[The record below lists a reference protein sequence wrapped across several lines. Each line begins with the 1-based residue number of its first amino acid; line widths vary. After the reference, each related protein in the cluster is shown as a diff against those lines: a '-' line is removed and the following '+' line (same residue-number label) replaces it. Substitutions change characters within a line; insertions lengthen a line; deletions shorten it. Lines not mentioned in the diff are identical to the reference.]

1 MSIMRTRIITLL
13 LLLSGSLT
21 SFSQL
26 AMGKW
31 RTHLAYNNITS
42 LAQSNNKI
50 YAVGNGSLYSY
61 DKLDGGIEFHSRI
74 SGLNGSRIAHIAF
87 DQILNQLVIVYTD
100 GNIDILS
107 NTGVKNIPDLSIKQM
122 NSSKD
127 VNQLLISGDKAYFSC
142 KFGIMVLN
150 LTKLEVAD
158 TYIIGP
164 NATEVDVLSTT
175 TNNGYIYALT
185 ATTLYKAS
193 ASSKLLSNYQNW
205 TTESNLPG
213 SGNLQSTTSFQ
224 HELIVLRD
232 SKLYKQSTDGTW
244 TPLLTGINISKI
256 SNTGNTLIA
265 TNASNIYIFDNNF
278 NHKTVNSNTPCQD
291 IEYDPISQTFWIGGT
306 NLSYFKEGENIKTL
320 PIVGP
325 SVNSPWNMTFSGKK
339 LFVVPGGR
347 WVSNS
352 GTDGGV
358 MIFENGMWT
367 NLYSSSFESQFGIK
381 MHDFVN
387 VVVDP
392 TDNKHFFVTSY
403 GNGLFEYKNNA
414 FSKWYNHQNTSNGL
428 ETYFPNKAEQ
438 FDYIRLFGATFDK
451 NGNLWISSSTEY
463 GSNASVRVLLTNG
476 NWATLPYPSVT
487 LPTIGPLLI
496 SNQDQNQK
504 WILSGRSTP
513 GIVIINDN
521 GTITETKDDKY
532 RFMSTFIDS
541 DKPGSSFTPT
551 EYYCIAQDKNGVIWV
566 GTDQGPLLF
575 NGLSKAFDANY
586 TCSRVK
592 IPRNDGTTLADYLLG
607 NETITSIAIDGA
619 NKKWMGTKS
628 SGVYLVSENGLQTI
642 QHFTTTNSPLLSNEI
657 MSLAINPISGEVF
670 IGTDYGLISYQGD
683 AAEGATTFGDVHA
696 YPNPVRENF
705 NGVITI
711 TGLIDNSHVKITDI
725 TGNLVYETVSNGS
738 LATWDAKDAHGRK
751 VNTGVFLALCT
762 SPDGQQSTT
771 TKILV
776 IN

>member
-1 MSIMRTRIITLL
+1 MRTRIITLL

-127 VNQLLISGDKAYFSC
+127 VNQLIISGDKAYFSC

-164 NATEVDVLSTT
+164 NATEADVLSTT

-224 HELIVLRD
+224 NELIVLRD

-244 TPLLTGINISKI
+244 TPLLTGINISNI

-278 NHKTVNSNTPCQD
+278 NHKTFNSNTPCQD

-325 SVNSPWNMTFSGKK
+325 AVNSPWNMTFSGKK

-347 WVSNS
+347 WDSQNNTPGCVMIYENGTWTNLLASTFQGQVGLNIVDYMKVCVDPKNENHFFVSSFSNGVIEYKDNNFTKLYNQDNS
-352 GTDGGV
+352 TLESTLPTDAYKYYYVRTDGGV
-358 MIFENGMWT
+358 YDQLG
-367 NLYSSSFESQFGIK
+367 
-381 MHDFVN
+381 N
-387 VVVDP
+387 VW
-392 TDNKHFFVTSY
+392 
-403 GNGLFEYKNNA
+403 
-414 FSKWYNHQNTSNGL
+414 FSN
-428 ETYFPNKAEQ
+428 
-438 FDYIRLFGATFDK
+438 
-451 NGNLWISSSTEY
+451 SSSTN
-463 GSNASVRVLLTNG
+463 GTQILLASGKWVG
-476 NWATLPYPSVT
+476 LPYPKDAV
-487 LPTIGPLLI
+487 PTAGTILI

-504 WILSGRSTP
+504 WMISVRFTP
-513 GIVIINDN
+513 GIAIFNDN
-521 GTITETKDDKY
+521 GTITDTKDDKY
-532 RFMSTFIDS
+532 RFMSSFIDS
-541 DKPGSSFTPT
+541 DKPGSDFSPKSF
-551 EYYCIAQDKNGVIWV
+551 YCIKQDKNGVIWV

-619 NKKWMGTKS
+619 NRKWMGTKS